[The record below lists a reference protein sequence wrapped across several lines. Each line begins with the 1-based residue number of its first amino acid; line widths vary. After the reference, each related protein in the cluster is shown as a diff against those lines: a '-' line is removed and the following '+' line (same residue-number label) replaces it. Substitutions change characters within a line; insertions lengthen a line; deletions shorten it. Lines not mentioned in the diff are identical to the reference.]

1 MNQELYGICV
11 LGEKKILLYDEKLI
25 LQDENIC
32 THCSVTTSV
41 FISKLLSSSLW

>member
-1 MNQELYGICV
+1 MASVYW
-11 LGEKKILLYDEKLI
+11 GEKKNYDEKLI